1 MGTFFCGRAH
11 EERLSHKSS
20 SLSYSIGRRNDKRGV
35 MDRHGSGLNRAITGA
50 AQNGRKRSD
59 MGIVAKHVGL
69 APALL
74 AKAFPFHLAFD
85 CEGAVLQAGP
95 VLRRLCPTLVEG
107 ARLSDSIVLHEP
119 KIAV

>member
-1 MGTFFCGRAH
+1 MGVVG
-11 EERLSHKSS
+11 K
-20 SLSYSIGRRNDKRGV
+20 
-35 MDRHGSGLNRAITGA
+35 
-50 AQNGRKRSD
+50 Q
-59 MGIVAKHVGL
+59 VGL

-107 ARLSDSIVLHEP
+107 ARLAGSIILHDP
-119 KIAV
+119 KIAVEYQAILENSSCAFTLEILSNGLRLRGEKLPSPGAGAVVF